1 MRLTAKRRRTVFA
14 ATAATLALTTAGC
27 LGSSDEGGGGGEGG
41 GGEDDGVVE
50 ILATTDPLVFEG
62 LKTKIEAEAEAAG
75 IEVNLERVDNINQL
89 ILTRVQAGTP
99 PDIAV
104 IPQPGV
110 IKQIVD
116 RGEGVEL
123 TDDIVPAD
131 AIEDMTPGTLEAG
144 QIDGKQYG
152 LMISMNVKS
161 LVFYNKP
168 AWEEAGYEAP
178 ETLDDLATLTE
189 QIKSDGGTPWCFG
202 IESGTATGWPAT
214 DWFEDLIMR
223 YGGAETYQQWV
234 ENEVKFDSEVVRQAA
249 DFLETNVM
257 AEGSVPGGRDSIAS
271 VAFGDAEDTM
281 WEDEPGC
288 WMLKQGNFIVS
299 ADFMPQDVVDNV
311 DERIGVF
318 GFPPAEAGGENPVMG
333 GGDLATL
340 LQDNEDSRAM
350 MEILANVDLGVEA
363 APNSSFISPHTEF
376 DASLYP
382 SDLTRQI
389 ADVAYQADPFLF
401 DGSDL
406 MPGEV
411 GAGSFWKE
419 MTAWISGQQDLDT
432 TLTNI
437 DDSWPSS

>member
-1 MRLTAKRRRTVFA
+1 MRLTAKRRRTAFA
-14 ATAATLALTTAGC
+14 ATAAALALTTTGC
-27 LGSSDEGGGGGEGG
+27 LGSDDDGGGGGESGG
-41 GGEDDGVVE
+41 DDGVVE
-50 ILATTDPLVFEG
+50 ILATTDPLVFDG
-62 LKTKIEAEAEAAG
+62 LKAKVEEEAEAAG
-75 IEVNLERVDNINQL
+75 IEVNMERVDNINQL
-89 ILTRVQAGTP
+89 ILTRIQAGDP

-123 TDDIVPAD
+123 TDEIVPAD
-131 AIEDMTPGTLEAG
+131 LIADMTPGTLEAG
-144 QIDGKQYG
+144 QIDGTQYG

-161 LVFYNKP
+161 LVFYNKQ
-168 AWEEAGYEAP
+168 AWDEAGYEVP
-178 ETLDDLATLTE
+178 ETLDDLAALTE

-202 IESGTATGWPAT
+202 IESGTATGWPMT

-223 YGGAETYQQWV
+223 YGGPEVYQQWV

-249 DFLETNVM
+249 DYIETNVL
-257 AEGSVPGGRDSIAS
+257 ADDSVPGGRGSIAS

-299 ADFMPQDVVDNV
+299 EDFMPSDVVQNV

-318 GFPPAEAGGENPVMG
+318 GFPPAESGGDNPVMG

-340 LQDNEDSRAM
+340 IEDNEDSRAM
-350 MEILANVDLGVEA
+350 MEILANVDLGTLA
-363 APNSSFISPHTEF
+363 APDSSFISPHTGF
-376 DASLYP
+376 DTSLYP

-419 MTAWISGQQDLDT
+419 MTAWVSEQQDLDT

-437 DDSWPSS
+437 DESWPSS

>member
-1 MRLTAKRRRTVFA
+1 MRLTAKRRRTAFA
-14 ATAATLALTTAGC
+14 ATAAALALTTTGC
-27 LGSSDEGGGGGEGG
+27 LGSDDDGGGGGESGG
-41 GGEDDGVVE
+41 DDGVVE
-50 ILATTDPLVFEG
+50 ILATTDPLVFDG
-62 LKTKIEAEAEAAG
+62 LKAKVEEEAEAAG
-75 IEVNLERVDNINQL
+75 IEVNMERVDNINQL
-89 ILTRVQAGTP
+89 ILTRIQAGDP

-123 TDDIVPAD
+123 TDEIVPAD
-131 AIEDMTPGTLEAG
+131 LIADMTPGTLEAG
-144 QIDGKQYG
+144 QIDGTQYG

-161 LVFYNKP
+161 LVFYNKQ
-168 AWEEAGYEAP
+168 AWDEAGYEVP
-178 ETLDDLATLTE
+178 ETLDDLAALTE

-202 IESGTATGWPAT
+202 IESGTATGWPMT
-214 DWFEDLIMR
+214 DWYEDLIMR

-249 DFLETNVM
+249 DFIETNVL
-257 AEGSVPGGRDSIAS
+257 ADDSVPGGRGSIAS

-288 WMLKQGNFIVS
+288 WMFKQGNFVVS
-299 ADFMPQDVVDNV
+299 EDFMPSDVVQNV

-318 GFPPAEAGGENPVMG
+318 GFPPAESGGDNPVMG

-340 LQDNEDSRAM
+340 IEDNEDSRAM
-350 MEILANVDLGVEA
+350 MEILANVDLGTLA
-363 APNSSFISPHTEF
+363 APDSSFISPHTGF
-376 DASLYP
+376 DTSLYP

-419 MTAWISGQQDLDT
+419 MTAWVSEQQDLDT

-437 DDSWPSS
+437 DESWPSS

>member
-1 MRLTAKRRRTVFA
+1 MRLTSTRRRTAFV
-14 ATAATLALTTAGC
+14 ATAAALALTTTGC
-27 LGSSDEGGGGGEGG
+27 LGSDDGGGGSSAGG
-41 GGEDDGVVE
+41 DDGVVE

-75 IEVNLERVDNINQL
+75 IDVNLQRVDNINQL
-89 ILTRVQAGTP
+89 ILTRVQAGDV

-110 IKQIVD
+110 IQQIVD

-123 TDDIVPAD
+123 TDEIVPPEL
-131 AIEDMTPGTLEAG
+131 IEDMTPGTLESG
-144 QIDGKQYG
+144 QIDGAQYG
-152 LMISMNVKS
+152 LMVSMNVKS
-161 LVFYNKP
+161 LVFYNKQ

-178 ETLDDLATLTE
+178 ETLDELAELTQ

-223 YGGAETYQQWV
+223 YGGADTYQQWV
-234 ENEVKFDSEVVRQAA
+234 DNEVKFDSEVVRQAA
-249 DFLETNVM
+249 DFLEANVL
-257 AEGSVPGGRDSIAS
+257 ADGSVPGGRGSIAS
-271 VAFGDAEDTM
+271 VAFGDSEDTM
-281 WEDEPGC
+281 WQDDPGC
-288 WMLKQGNFIVS
+288 WMFKQGNFIVS

-311 DERIGVF
+311 DERVGVF
-318 GFPPAEAGGENPVMG
+318 GFPPAESGGENPVMG
-333 GGDLATL
+333 GGDLAML
-340 LQDNEDSRAM
+340 LQDNEDARAV
-350 MEILANVDLGVEA
+350 MEILADVDLGTEA
-363 APNSSFISPHTEF
+363 APNSSYISPHTSF
-376 DASLYP
+376 DTSLYP

-419 MTAWISGQQDLDT
+419 MTAWISEQQDLDT
-432 TLTNI
+432 TLSNI
-437 DDSWPSS
+437 DESWPAS

>member
-1 MRLTAKRRRTVFA
+1 MRLTATRRRAAFA
-14 ATAATLALTTAGC
+14 ATAAALALTTTGC
-27 LGSSDEGGGGGEGG
+27 LGSSDDGGGGGESGG
-41 GGEDDGVVE
+41 DDGEVE
-50 ILATTDPLVFEG
+50 ILATTDPLVFDG
-62 LKTKIEAEAEAAG
+62 LKAKVEEEAEAAG
-75 IEVNLERVDNINQL
+75 INVNMQRVDNINQL
-89 ILTRVQAGTP
+89 ILTRIQAGDP

-123 TDDIVPAD
+123 TDDIVPSDLIA
-131 AIEDMTPGTLEAG
+131 DMTPGTLEAG
-144 QIDGKQYG
+144 QIDGTQYG

-161 LVFYNKP
+161 LVFYNKQ

-178 ETLDDLATLTE
+178 ETLDDLAALTE

-223 YGGAETYQQWV
+223 YGGADVYNEWIA
-234 ENEVKFDSEVVRQAA
+234 NEVKFDSDVVRQAA
-249 DFLETNVM
+249 DFLETNVL

-281 WEDEPGC
+281 WDDEPGC
-288 WMLKQGNFIVS
+288 WMFKQGNFVVS

-340 LQDNEDSRAM
+340 LEDNEDSRAM
-350 MEILANVDLGVEA
+350 MEILANVDLGTTA
-363 APNSSFISPHTEF
+363 APDSSFISPHTEF
-376 DASLYP
+376 DTSLYP

-401 DGSDL
+401 DGSDQ

-419 MTAWISGQQDLDT
+419 MTAWISDQQDLDT

>member
-1 MRLTAKRRRTVFA
+1 MRLTAKRRRA
-14 ATAATLALTTAGC
+14 ALAVTAAALALSTTGC
-27 LGSSDEGGGGGEGG
+27 LGSSDDGGGGGSSGG
-41 GGEDDGVVE
+41 GDDGEVE
-50 ILATTDPLVFEG
+50 ILATTDPLVFDG
-62 LKTKIEAEAEAAG
+62 LKAKIEEEADAAG
-75 IEVNLERVDNINQL
+75 INVNVQRVDNINQL
-89 ILTRVQAGTP
+89 ILTRIQAGDP

-131 AIEDMTPGTLEAG
+131 SIADMTNGTLEAG
-144 QIDGKQYG
+144 QIDGTQYG

-161 LVFYNKP
+161 LVFYNKQ
-168 AWEEAGYEAP
+168 AWDKAGYKAP
-178 ETLDDLATLTE
+178 ETLDDLAALTE
-189 QIKSDGGTPWCFG
+189 QIKSDNGTPWCFG

-223 YGGAETYQQWV
+223 YGGADVYNQWV
-234 ENEVKFDSEVVRQAA
+234 ANEVKFDSDVVRQAA
-249 DFLETNVM
+249 DFFETNVL
-257 AEGSVPGGRDSIAS
+257 ADDSVPGGRGSISS

-281 WEDEPGC
+281 WDDDPGC

-299 ADFMPQDVVDNV
+299 ADFIPQDVVDNV
-311 DERIGVF
+311 DERVGVF
-318 GFPPAEAGGENPVMG
+318 GFPPAEAGGDNPVMG

-340 LQDNEDSRAM
+340 LQDNEDSRAIM
-350 MEILANVDLGVEA
+350 KILADVDLGTEA
-363 APNSSFISPHTEF
+363 APSSSFISPHTEF
-376 DASLYP
+376 DTSLYP
-382 SDLTRQI
+382 SELTRQI

-401 DGSDL
+401 DGSDQ

-419 MTAWISGQQDLDT
+419 MTAWISEQQDLDT

>member
-1 MRLTAKRRRTVFA
+1 MRLTSTRRRA
-14 ATAATLALTTAGC
+14 ALVASAAALTLTTTGC
-27 LGSSDEGGGGGEGG
+27 LGSGDEGGGGGDGG
-41 GGEDDGVVE
+41 DDGVVD
-50 ILATTDPLVFEG
+50 ILATTDPLVFDG
-62 LKTKIEAEAEAAG
+62 LKAKIEEEADAAG
-75 IEVNLERVDNINQL
+75 IDVNVERVDNINQL
-89 ILTRVQAGTP
+89 ILTRIQANDP

-116 RGEGVEL
+116 RGKAVEL

-131 AIEDMTPGTLEAG
+131 AIADMTPGTLEAG

-161 LVFYNKP
+161 LVFYNKQ
-168 AWEEAGYEAP
+168 AWDKAGYKAP
-178 ETLDDLATLTE
+178 ESLEELTALAE

-202 IESGTATGWPAT
+202 IESGAATGWPVT

-223 YGGAETYQQWV
+223 FGGADVYQQWV
-234 ENEVKFDSEVVRQAA
+234 EHEVPFDSEVVREAA
-249 DFLETNVM
+249 DYLEANVL
-257 AEGSVPGGRDSIAS
+257 AEGNVPGGRGSISS

-281 WEDEPGC
+281 WEDDPGC
-288 WMLKQGNFIVS
+288 WLLKQGNFIVS
-299 ADFMPQDVVDNV
+299 ADFIPEDVVANV

-318 GFPPAEAGGENPVMG
+318 GFPPAEAGGENPVLG

-340 LQDNEDSRAM
+340 LEDNEDSRAV
-350 MEILANVDLGVEA
+350 MEILADVELGTTA
-363 APNSSFISPHTEF
+363 APESSFISPHTGF

-389 ADVAYQADPFLF
+389 ADVAYQSDAVLF

-411 GAGSFWKE
+411 GAGTFWKE
-419 MTAWISGQQDLDT
+419 MTAWISEQQDLDT
-432 TLTNI
+432 TLKNI
-437 DDSWPSS
+437 DDSWPAS

>member
-1 MRLTAKRRRTVFA
+1 MRLTSTRRRA
-14 ATAATLALTTAGC
+14 ALGVTALALAMTTTGC
-27 LGSSDEGGGGGEGG
+27 LGSDDGGGGGGG
-41 GGEDDGVVE
+41 GDDDGTVE

-62 LKTKIEAEAEAAG
+62 LKAKIEEEAEAAG
-75 IEVNLERVDNINQL
+75 IDVDIQRVDNINQL
-89 ILTRVQAGTP
+89 ILTRVQAGDP

-110 IKQIVD
+110 IQQLLD

-123 TDDIVPAD
+123 TDEIIPPEL
-131 AIEDMTPGTLEAG
+131 IEDMTPGTLEAG
-144 QIDGKQYG
+144 QFDGTQYG

-161 LVFYNKP
+161 LVFYNKQ
-168 AWEEAGYEAP
+168 AWDEAGYEAP
-178 ETLDDLATLTE
+178 ETLDDLLDLTE

-202 IESGTATGWPAT
+202 IESDAATGWPVT
-214 DWFEDLIMR
+214 DWYEDLIMR
-223 YGGAETYQQWV
+223 FGGSETYEQWV
-234 ENEVKFDSEVVRQAA
+234 SHEVPFDSDVVREAA
-249 DFLETNVM
+249 DYMEQTVLADGN
-257 AEGSVPGGRDSIAS
+257 VPGGRSAIAS
-271 VAFGDAEDTM
+271 TNFGDAEDTM
-281 WEDEPGC
+281 WDDDPGC

-340 LQDNEDSRAM
+340 LIDNEDSRAV
-350 MEILANVDLGVEA
+350 MEILADVDLGTEA
-363 APNSSFISPHTEF
+363 APDSSFISPHTGF
-376 DASLYP
+376 DTSLYP

-411 GAGSFWKE
+411 GAGSFWRE
-419 MTAWISGQQDLDT
+419 MTAWVSDRQDLDT
-432 TLTNI
+432 TLSNI
-437 DDSWPSS
+437 DDSWPN

>member
-1 MRLTAKRRRTVFA
+1 MRLTAKRRRAALA
-14 ATAATLALTTAGC
+14 ATAAALALSTTGC
-27 LGSSDEGGGGGEGG
+27 LGSSDDGGGGGSSGG
-41 GGEDDGVVE
+41 GDDGEVE
-50 ILATTDPLVFEG
+50 ILATTDPLVFDG
-62 LKTKIEAEAEAAG
+62 LKAKIEEEADAAG
-75 IEVNLERVDNINQL
+75 ITVNVQRVDNINQL
-89 ILTRVQAGTP
+89 ILTRIQAGDP

-131 AIEDMTPGTLEAG
+131 TIADMTNGTLEAG
-144 QIDGKQYG
+144 QIDGTQYG

-161 LVFYNKP
+161 LVFYNKQ
-168 AWEEAGYEAP
+168 AWDKAGYKAP
-178 ETLDDLATLTE
+178 ETLDDLAALTE
-189 QIKSDGGTPWCFG
+189 QIKSDGRTPWCFG

-223 YGGAETYQQWV
+223 YGGADVYNQWV
-234 ENEVKFDSEVVRQAA
+234 ANEVKFDSDVVRQAA
-249 DFLETNVM
+249 DFFETNVL
-257 AEGSVPGGRDSIAS
+257 AEDSVPGGRGSISS

-281 WEDEPGC
+281 WDDDPGC

-311 DERIGVF
+311 DERVGVF
-318 GFPPAEAGGENPVMG
+318 GLPPAEAGGENPVLG

-340 LQDNEDSRAM
+340 LEDNEDSRAIM
-350 MEILANVDLGVEA
+350 KILADVDLGTEA
-363 APNSSFISPHTEF
+363 APSSSFISPHTEF
-376 DASLYP
+376 DTSLYP
-382 SDLTRQI
+382 SELTRQI

-401 DGSDL
+401 DGSDQ

-419 MTAWISGQQDLDT
+419 MTAWISEQQDLDT

>member
-1 MRLTAKRRRTVFA
+1 MRLTATRRRAAFA
-14 ATAATLALTTAGC
+14 ATAAALALTTTGC
-27 LGSSDEGGGGGEGG
+27 LGSSDDGGGGGSSGG
-41 GGEDDGVVE
+41 GDDGEVE
-50 ILATTDPLVFEG
+50 ILATTDPLVFDG
-62 LKTKIEAEAEAAG
+62 LKAKIEEEADAAG
-75 IEVNLERVDNINQL
+75 INVNVQRVDNINQL
-89 ILTRVQAGTP
+89 ILTRIQAGDP

-116 RGEGVEL
+116 RGEGIEL

-131 AIEDMTPGTLEAG
+131 AIADMTNGTLEAG
-144 QIDGKQYG
+144 QIDGTQYG

-161 LVFYNKP
+161 LVFYNKQ
-168 AWEEAGYEAP
+168 AWDKAGYKAP
-178 ETLDDLATLTE
+178 ETLDDLAALTE

-223 YGGAETYQQWV
+223 YGGADVYNQWV
-234 ENEVKFDSEVVRQAA
+234 ANEVKFDSDVVRQAA
-249 DFLETNVM
+249 DFFETNVL
-257 AEGSVPGGRDSIAS
+257 AEDSVPGGRGSISS

-281 WEDEPGC
+281 WDDDPGC

-311 DERIGVF
+311 DERVGVF
-318 GFPPAEAGGENPVMG
+318 GFPPAEAGGENPVLG

-340 LQDNEDSRAM
+340 LQDNEDSRAIM
-350 MEILANVDLGVEA
+350 KILADVDLGTEA
-363 APNSSFISPHTEF
+363 APSSSFISPHTEF
-376 DASLYP
+376 DTSLYP
-382 SDLTRQI
+382 SELTRQI

-401 DGSDL
+401 DGSDQ

-419 MTAWISGQQDLDT
+419 MTAWISEQQDLDT

>member
-1 MRLTAKRRRTVFA
+1 MRLTAKRRRTAFA
-14 ATAATLALTTAGC
+14 ATAAALALTTTGC
-27 LGSSDEGGGGGEGG
+27 LGSDDGGGGGGESGG
-41 GGEDDGVVE
+41 DDGEVE
-50 ILATTDPLVFEG
+50 ILATTDPLVFDG
-62 LKTKIEAEAEAAG
+62 LKAKIEEEAEAAG
-75 IEVNLERVDNINQL
+75 INVNMQRVDNINQL
-89 ILTRVQAGTP
+89 ILTRIQAGDP

-123 TDDIVPAD
+123 TDDIVPSDLIA
-131 AIEDMTPGTLEAG
+131 DMTPGTLEAG
-144 QIDGKQYG
+144 QIDGTQYG

-161 LVFYNKP
+161 LVFYNKQ

-178 ETLDDLATLTE
+178 ETLDDLAALTE

-223 YGGAETYQQWV
+223 YGGADVYNQWIA
-234 ENEVKFDSEVVRQAA
+234 NEVKFDSDVVRQAA
-249 DFLETNVM
+249 DFLETNVL

-281 WEDEPGC
+281 WDDEPGC
-288 WMLKQGNFIVS
+288 WMFKQGNFVVS

-340 LQDNEDSRAM
+340 LEDNEDSRAM
-350 MEILANVDLGVEA
+350 MEILADVELGTTA
-363 APNSSFISPHTEF
+363 APDSSFISPHTEF
-376 DASLYP
+376 DTSLYP

-401 DGSDL
+401 DGSDQ

-419 MTAWISGQQDLDT
+419 MTAWISDQQDLDT

>member
-1 MRLTAKRRRTVFA
+1 MRLTAKRRRTAFA
-14 ATAATLALTTAGC
+14 ATAAALALTTTGC
-27 LGSSDEGGGGGEGG
+27 LGSDDDGGGGGESGG
-41 GGEDDGVVE
+41 DDGVVE
-50 ILATTDPLVFEG
+50 ILATTDPLVFDG
-62 LKTKIEAEAEAAG
+62 LKAKVEEEAEAAG
-75 IEVNLERVDNINQL
+75 IEVDMQRVDNINQL
-89 ILTRVQAGTP
+89 ILTRIQAGDP

-131 AIEDMTPGTLEAG
+131 LIADMTPGTLEAG
-144 QIDGKQYG
+144 QIDGTQYG

-161 LVFYNKP
+161 LVFYNKQ

-178 ETLDDLATLTE
+178 ETLDDLAALTE

-223 YGGAETYQQWV
+223 YGGADVYNQWV
-234 ENEVKFDSEVVRQAA
+234 TNEVKFDSDVVRQAA
-249 DFLETNVM
+249 DFLETNVL
-257 AEGSVPGGRDSIAS
+257 AEGSVPGGRGSIAS

-281 WEDEPGC
+281 WEDDPGC
-288 WMLKQGNFIVS
+288 WMFKQGNFVVS

-318 GFPPAEAGGENPVMG
+318 GFPPAEAGGENPVLG

-340 LQDNEDSRAM
+340 LEDNEDSRAM
-350 MEILANVDLGVEA
+350 MEILAGVELGTTA
-363 APNSSFISPHTEF
+363 APESSFISPHTEF
-376 DASLYP
+376 DTSLYP
-382 SDLTRQI
+382 SELTRQI

-401 DGSDL
+401 DGSDQ

-419 MTAWISGQQDLDT
+419 MTAWISEQQDLDT

>member
-1 MRLTAKRRRTVFA
+1 MRLTSTRRRA
-14 ATAATLALTTAGC
+14 ALGVSALALALTTTGC
-27 LGSSDEGGGGGEGG
+27 LGSDEGGGGGGG
-41 GGEDDGVVE
+41 GGEDDGVVD
-50 ILATTDPLVFEG
+50 ILATTDPLVFDG
-62 LKTKIEAEAEAAG
+62 LKKKIEEEADAAG
-75 IEVNLERVDNINQL
+75 IEVHGERVDNINQL
-89 ILTRVQAGTP
+89 ILTRIQANDP

-116 RGEGVEL
+116 RGKAVEL

-131 AIEDMTPGTLEAG
+131 AIADMTPGTLEAG
-144 QIDGKQYG
+144 QIDGTQYG

-161 LVFYNKP
+161 LVFYNKQ
-168 AWEEAGYEAP
+168 AWDEAGYEAP
-178 ETLDDLATLTE
+178 ETLDDLAALTE

-202 IESGTATGWPAT
+202 IESGTATGWPVT

-223 YGGAETYQQWV
+223 YGGAETYNQWV
-234 ENEVKFDSEVVRQAA
+234 ANEVKFDSDVVRQAA
-249 DFLETNVM
+249 DFLETNVL

-271 VAFGDAEDTM
+271 VAFGDAEDPM

-288 WMLKQGNFIVS
+288 WLFKQGNFVVS

-340 LQDNEDSRAM
+340 LEDNESSRAV
-350 MEILANVDLGVEA
+350 MEILADVELGTEA
-363 APNSSFISPHTEF
+363 APTSSFISPHTEF
-376 DASLYP
+376 DTSLYP

-419 MTAWISGQQDLDT
+419 MTAWISDQQDLDT

-437 DDSWPSS
+437 DESWPAS

>member
-1 MRLTAKRRRTVFA
+1 MRLTATRRRAAFA
-14 ATAATLALTTAGC
+14 ATAAALALTTTGC
-27 LGSSDEGGGGGEGG
+27 LGSSDDGGGGGESGG
-41 GGEDDGVVE
+41 DDGEVE
-50 ILATTDPLVFEG
+50 ILATTDPLVFDG
-62 LKTKIEAEAEAAG
+62 LKAKVEEEAEAAG
-75 IEVNLERVDNINQL
+75 INVNMQRVDNINQL
-89 ILTRVQAGTP
+89 ILTRIQAGDP

-123 TDDIVPAD
+123 TDDIVPSDLIA
-131 AIEDMTPGTLEAG
+131 DMTPGTLEAG
-144 QIDGKQYG
+144 QIDGTQYG

-161 LVFYNKP
+161 LVFYNKQ

-178 ETLDDLATLTE
+178 ESLDDLAALTE

-223 YGGAETYQQWV
+223 YGGADVYNEWIA
-234 ENEVKFDSEVVRQAA
+234 NEVKFDSDVVRQAA
-249 DFLETNVM
+249 DFLETNVL

-281 WEDEPGC
+281 WDDEPGC
-288 WMLKQGNFIVS
+288 WMFKQGNFVVS

-340 LQDNEDSRAM
+340 LEDNEDSRAM
-350 MEILANVDLGVEA
+350 MEILANVDLGTTA
-363 APNSSFISPHTEF
+363 APDSSFISPHTEF
-376 DASLYP
+376 DTSLYP

-401 DGSDL
+401 DGSDQ

-419 MTAWISGQQDLDT
+419 MTAWISDQQDLDT

>member
-1 MRLTAKRRRTVFA
+1 MRLTSTRRRTAFA
-14 ATAATLALTTAGC
+14 ASAAALALTTTGC
-27 LGSSDEGGGGGEGG
+27 LGSDDGGGGGSSSGG
-41 GGEDDGVVE
+41 DDGVVE

-75 IEVNLERVDNINQL
+75 IDVNLERVDNINQL
-89 ILTRVQAGTP
+89 ILTRVQAGDL

-123 TDDIVPAD
+123 TDEIVPAD
-131 AIEDMTPGTLEAG
+131 AISDMTPGTLEAG
-144 QIDGKQYG
+144 QIDGTQYG

-161 LVFYNKP
+161 LVFYNKQ
-168 AWEEAGYEAP
+168 AWDEAGYETP
-178 ETLDDLATLTE
+178 ETLEDLTALTE

-202 IESGTATGWPAT
+202 IESGTGTGWPAT

-223 YGGAETYQQWV
+223 YGGADTYQQWV
-234 ENEVKFDSEVVRQAA
+234 ENEVKFDSEVVRQSA
-249 DFLETNVM
+249 DFIETNLL
-257 AEGSVPGGRDSIAS
+257 APGSVPGGRGSIAS

-281 WEDEPGC
+281 WEDDPGC

-333 GGDLATL
+333 GGDLAML
-340 LQDNEDSRAM
+340 LQDNEDARAI
-350 MEILANVDLGVEA
+350 MEILADAELGTEA
-363 APNSSFISPHTEF
+363 APSSSYISPHTGF

-419 MTAWISGQQDLDT
+419 MTAWIADQQDLDT

-437 DDSWPSS
+437 DASWPSS

>member
-1 MRLTAKRRRTVFA
+1 MRLTATRRRTAFA
-14 ATAATLALTTAGC
+14 ATAAALALTTTGC
-27 LGSSDEGGGGGEGG
+27 LGSDDDGGGGGESGG
-41 GGEDDGVVE
+41 DDGVVE
-50 ILATTDPLVFEG
+50 ILATTDPLVFDG
-62 LKTKIEAEAEAAG
+62 LKAKVEEEAEAAG
-75 IEVNLERVDNINQL
+75 IEVNMERVDNINQL
-89 ILTRVQAGTP
+89 ILTRIQAGDP

-131 AIEDMTPGTLEAG
+131 LIADMTPGTLEAG
-144 QIDGKQYG
+144 QIDGTQYG

-161 LVFYNKP
+161 LVFYNKQ

-178 ETLDDLATLTE
+178 ETLDDLAALTE

-202 IESGTATGWPAT
+202 IESGAATGWPAT

-223 YGGAETYQQWV
+223 YGGADVYNQWV
-234 ENEVKFDSEVVRQAA
+234 TNEVKFDSDVVRQAA
-249 DFLETNVM
+249 DYLETNVL
-257 AEGSVPGGRDSIAS
+257 AEGNVPGGRSSIAS

-288 WMLKQGNFIVS
+288 WMFKQGNFVVS

-318 GFPPAEAGGENPVMG
+318 GFPPAEAGGENPVLG

-340 LQDNEDSRAM
+340 LEDNDDSRAI
-350 MEILANVDLGVEA
+350 MEILADVELGTTA
-363 APNSSFISPHTEF
+363 APESSFISPHTEF
-376 DASLYP
+376 DTSLYP

-401 DGSDL
+401 DGSDQ

-419 MTAWISGQQDLDT
+419 MTAWISEQQDLDT

>member
-1 MRLTAKRRRTVFA
+1 MRLTAKRRRTAFA
-14 ATAATLALTTAGC
+14 ATAAALALTTTGC
-27 LGSSDEGGGGGEGG
+27 LGSDDGGGGGGESGG
-41 GGEDDGVVE
+41 DDGEVE
-50 ILATTDPLVFEG
+50 ILATTDPLVFDG
-62 LKTKIEAEAEAAG
+62 LKAKIEEEAEAAG
-75 IEVNLERVDNINQL
+75 INVNMQRVDNINQL
-89 ILTRVQAGTP
+89 ILTRIQAGDP

-131 AIEDMTPGTLEAG
+131 LIADMTPGTLEAG
-144 QIDGKQYG
+144 QIDGTQYG

-161 LVFYNKP
+161 LVFYNKQ

-178 ETLDDLATLTE
+178 ETLDELADLTE

-223 YGGAETYQQWV
+223 YGGADVYNQWV
-234 ENEVKFDSEVVRQAA
+234 ENEVKFDSDVVRQAA
-249 DFLETNVM
+249 DFFETNVL
-257 AEGSVPGGRDSIAS
+257 ADGNVPGGRGSIAS

-281 WEDEPGC
+281 WDEDPGC
-288 WMLKQGNFIVS
+288 WMFKQGNFVVS

-340 LQDNEDSRAM
+340 LEDNDDSRAM
-350 MEILANVDLGVEA
+350 MEILANVDLGTTA
-363 APNSSFISPHTEF
+363 APDSSFISPHTEF
-376 DASLYP
+376 DTSLYP

-401 DGSDL
+401 DGSDQ

-419 MTAWISGQQDLDT
+419 MTAWISEQQDLDT

>member
-1 MRLTAKRRRTVFA
+1 MRLTAKRRRTAFA
-14 ATAATLALTTAGC
+14 ATAAALALTTTGC
-27 LGSSDEGGGGGEGG
+27 LGSDDDGGGGGESGG
-41 GGEDDGVVE
+41 DDGVVE
-50 ILATTDPLVFEG
+50 ILATTDPLVFDG
-62 LKTKIEAEAEAAG
+62 LKAKVEEEAEAAG
-75 IEVNLERVDNINQL
+75 IEVDMQRVDNINQL
-89 ILTRVQAGTP
+89 ILTRIQAGDP

-131 AIEDMTPGTLEAG
+131 LIADMTPGTLEAG
-144 QIDGKQYG
+144 QIDGTQYG

-161 LVFYNKP
+161 LVFYNKQ
-168 AWEEAGYEAP
+168 AWDKAGYEAP
-178 ETLDDLATLTE
+178 ETLDDLAALTE

-223 YGGAETYQQWV
+223 YGGADVYNQWV
-234 ENEVKFDSEVVRQAA
+234 TNEVKFDSDVVRQAA
-249 DFLETNVM
+249 DFLETNVL
-257 AEGSVPGGRDSIAS
+257 AEGSVPGGRGSIAS

-281 WEDEPGC
+281 WEDDPGC
-288 WMLKQGNFIVS
+288 WMFKQGNFVVS

-318 GFPPAEAGGENPVMG
+318 GFPPAEAGGENPVLG

-340 LQDNEDSRAM
+340 LEDNEDSRAM
-350 MEILANVDLGVEA
+350 MEILAGVELGTTA
-363 APNSSFISPHTEF
+363 APESSFISPHTEF
-376 DASLYP
+376 DTSLYP
-382 SDLTRQI
+382 SELTRQI

-401 DGSDL
+401 DGSDQ

-419 MTAWISGQQDLDT
+419 MTAWISEQQDLDT

>member
-1 MRLTAKRRRTVFA
+1 MRLTSTRRRTAFA
-14 ATAATLALTTAGC
+14 ATAAALALTTTGC
-27 LGSSDEGGGGGEGG
+27 LGSDDGGGGGGG
-41 GGEDDGVVE
+41 SAGGDDGVVE

-62 LKTKIEAEAEAAG
+62 LKAKIEEESEAAG
-75 IEVNLERVDNINQL
+75 IEVNIERVDNINQL
-89 ILTRVQAGTP
+89 ILTRIQANDP

-131 AIEDMTPGTLEAG
+131 AIADMTPGTLEAG
-144 QIDGKQYG
+144 QIDGTQYG

-161 LVFYNKP
+161 LVFYNKQ
-168 AWEEAGYEAP
+168 AWEKAGYEVP
-178 ETLDDLATLTE
+178 ETLDDLAALTE

-223 YGGAETYQQWV
+223 YGGADVYNQWV
-234 ENEVKFDSEVVRQAA
+234 ANEVKFDSEVVRQAA
-249 DFLETNVM
+249 DYLEANVL
-257 AEGSVPGGRDSIAS
+257 AEGSVPGGRGSIAS

-281 WEDEPGC
+281 WQDDPGC
-288 WMLKQGNFIVS
+288 WMLKQGTFIVS

-318 GFPPAEAGGENPVMG
+318 GFPPAEAGGENPVLG

-350 MEILANVDLGVEA
+350 MQILADVDLGTTA
-363 APNSSFISPHTEF
+363 APESSFISPHTGF

-382 SDLTRQI
+382 NDLTRQI
-389 ADVAYQADPFLF
+389 AEVANTADPFLF
-401 DGSDL
+401 DGSDQ

-411 GAGSFWKE
+411 GAGTFWKE
-419 MTAWISGQQDLDT
+419 MTAWISEQQDLDT

-437 DDSWPSS
+437 DASWPAS

>member
-1 MRLTAKRRRTVFA
+1 MRLTAKRRRTAFA
-14 ATAATLALTTAGC
+14 ATAAALALTTTGC
-27 LGSSDEGGGGGEGG
+27 LGSDDDGGGGGESGG
-41 GGEDDGVVE
+41 DDGVVE
-50 ILATTDPLVFEG
+50 ILATTDPLVFDG
-62 LKTKIEAEAEAAG
+62 LKAKVEEEAEAAG
-75 IEVNLERVDNINQL
+75 IEVDMQRVDNINQL
-89 ILTRVQAGTP
+89 ILTRIQAGDP

-131 AIEDMTPGTLEAG
+131 LIADMTPGTLEAG
-144 QIDGKQYG
+144 QIDGTQYG

-161 LVFYNKP
+161 LVFYNKQ

-178 ETLDDLATLTE
+178 ETLDDLAALTE

-223 YGGAETYQQWV
+223 YGGADVYNQWV
-234 ENEVKFDSEVVRQAA
+234 TNEVKFDSDVVRQAA
-249 DFLETNVM
+249 DFLETNVL
-257 AEGSVPGGRDSIAS
+257 AEGSVPGGRGSIAS

-281 WEDEPGC
+281 WEDDPGC
-288 WMLKQGNFIVS
+288 WMFKQGNFVVS

-318 GFPPAEAGGENPVMG
+318 GFPPAEAGGENPVLG

-340 LQDNEDSRAM
+340 LEDNEDSRAI
-350 MEILANVDLGVEA
+350 MEILAGVELGTTA
-363 APNSSFISPHTEF
+363 APESSFISPHTEF
-376 DASLYP
+376 DTSLYP
-382 SDLTRQI
+382 SELTRQI

-401 DGSDL
+401 DGSDQ

-419 MTAWISGQQDLDT
+419 MTAWISEQQDLDT

>member
-1 MRLTAKRRRTVFA
+1 MRLTSRRHRAALGITAFA
-14 ATAATLALTTAGC
+14 MALTTTGC
-27 LGSSDEGGGGGEGG
+27 LGSDDGGGGAGG
-41 GGEDDGVVE
+41 GDDDGVVD
-50 ILATTDPLVFEG
+50 ILATTDPLVFDG
-62 LKTKIEAEAEAAG
+62 LKAKIEEEAEAAG
-75 IEVNLERVDNINQL
+75 IEVNVERVDNINQL
-89 ILTRVQAGTP
+89 ILTRIQANDP

-116 RGEGVEL
+116 RGKAIEL

-131 AIEDMTPGTLEAG
+131 ALSDMTPGTLEAG
-144 QIDGKQYG
+144 QIDGTQYG

-161 LVFYNKP
+161 LVFYNKQ
-168 AWEEAGYEAP
+168 AWDEAGYEAP
-178 ETLDDLATLTE
+178 ETLEDLAALGE
-189 QIKSDGGTPWCFG
+189 QIKSEGGTPWCFG
-202 IESGTATGWPAT
+202 IESGAATGWPVT

-223 YGGAETYQQWV
+223 YGGTDTYQQWV

-249 DFLETNVM
+249 DYLETNVL
-257 AEGSVPGGRDSIAS
+257 ADDSVPGGRKSIAS
-271 VAFGDAEDTM
+271 TAFGDAEDTM
-281 WEDEPGC
+281 WEDDPGC

-299 ADFMPQDVVDNV
+299 ADFMPQEVVDNV

-318 GFPPAEAGGENPVMG
+318 GFPPAEAGGENPVLG

-340 LQDNEDSRAM
+340 LQDNEDARAI
-350 MEILANVDLGVEA
+350 MEILADAELGTEA
-363 APNSSFISPHTEF
+363 APNSSFISPHTGF

-389 ADVAYQADPFLF
+389 ADVAYQSDAVLF

-411 GAGSFWKE
+411 GAGTFWKE
-419 MTAWISGQQDLDT
+419 MTSWISGQQDLDA
-432 TLTNI
+432 TLTKI
-437 DDSWPSS
+437 DDSWPAS

>member
-1 MRLTAKRRRTVFA
+1 MRLTAKRRRAALA
-14 ATAATLALTTAGC
+14 ATAAALALSTTGC
-27 LGSSDEGGGGGEGG
+27 LGSSDDGGGGGSSGG
-41 GGEDDGVVE
+41 GDDGEVE
-50 ILATTDPLVFEG
+50 ILATTDPLVFDG
-62 LKTKIEAEAEAAG
+62 LKAKIEEEADAAG
-75 IEVNLERVDNINQL
+75 ITVNVQRVDNINQL
-89 ILTRVQAGTP
+89 ILTRIQAGDP

-131 AIEDMTPGTLEAG
+131 AIADMTSGTLEAG
-144 QIDGKQYG
+144 QIDGTQYG

-161 LVFYNKP
+161 LVFYNKQ
-168 AWEEAGYEAP
+168 AWDKAGYKAP
-178 ETLDDLATLTE
+178 ETLDDLAALTE
-189 QIKSDGGTPWCFG
+189 QIKSDGRTPWCFG

-223 YGGAETYQQWV
+223 YGGADVYNQWV
-234 ENEVKFDSEVVRQAA
+234 ANEVKFDSDVVRQAA
-249 DFLETNVM
+249 DFFETNVL
-257 AEGSVPGGRDSIAS
+257 AEDSVPGGRGSIS
-271 VAFGDAEDTM
+271 GVAFGDAEDTM
-281 WEDEPGC
+281 WDDKPGC

-311 DERIGVF
+311 DERVGVF
-318 GFPPAEAGGENPVMG
+318 GLPPAEAGGENPVLG

-340 LQDNEDSRAM
+340 LEDNEDSRAIM
-350 MEILANVDLGVEA
+350 KILADVDLGTEA
-363 APNSSFISPHTEF
+363 APSSSFISPHTEF
-376 DASLYP
+376 DTSLYP

-401 DGSDL
+401 DGSDQ

-419 MTAWISGQQDLDT
+419 MTAWISEQQDLDT

>member
-1 MRLTAKRRRTVFA
+1 MRLTAKRRRTAFA
-14 ATAATLALTTAGC
+14 ATAAALALTTTGC
-27 LGSSDEGGGGGEGG
+27 LGSDDDGGGGGESGG
-41 GGEDDGVVE
+41 DDGVVE
-50 ILATTDPLVFEG
+50 ILATTDPLVFDG
-62 LKTKIEAEAEAAG
+62 LKAKVEEEAEAAG
-75 IEVNLERVDNINQL
+75 IEVNMERVDNINQL
-89 ILTRVQAGTP
+89 ILTRIQAGDP

-131 AIEDMTPGTLEAG
+131 LIADMTPGTLEAG
-144 QIDGKQYG
+144 QIDGTQYG

-161 LVFYNKP
+161 LVFYNKQ
-168 AWEEAGYEAP
+168 AWDKAGYEAP
-178 ETLDDLATLTE
+178 ETLDDLAALTE

-223 YGGAETYQQWV
+223 YGGADVYNQWV
-234 ENEVKFDSEVVRQAA
+234 TNEVKFDSDVVRQAA
-249 DFLETNVM
+249 DFFETNVL
-257 AEGSVPGGRDSIAS
+257 AEGNVPGGRGSIAS

-281 WEDEPGC
+281 WEDDPGC
-288 WMLKQGNFIVS
+288 WMFKQGNFVVS

-318 GFPPAEAGGENPVMG
+318 GFPPAEAGGENPVLG

-340 LQDNEDSRAM
+340 LEDNEDSRAM
-350 MEILANVDLGVEA
+350 MEILADVELGTTA
-363 APNSSFISPHTEF
+363 APESSFISPHTEF
-376 DASLYP
+376 DTSLYP
-382 SDLTRQI
+382 SELTRQI

-401 DGSDL
+401 DGSDQ

-419 MTAWISGQQDLDT
+419 MTAWISEQQDLDT

>member
-1 MRLTAKRRRTVFA
+1 MRLTATRRRA
-14 ATAATLALTTAGC
+14 ALATTAAALALTTTGC
-27 LGSSDEGGGGGEGG
+27 LGSSDDGGGGGESSGG
-41 GGEDDGVVE
+41 DDGTVE
-50 ILATTDPLVFEG
+50 ILATTDPLVFDG
-62 LKTKIEAEAEAAG
+62 LKAKIEQEAEAAG
-75 IEVNLERVDNINQL
+75 IDVTMERVDNINQL
-89 ILTRVQAGTP
+89 ILTRIQAGDP

-131 AIEDMTPGTLEAG
+131 SIADMTPGTLEAG
-144 QIDGKQYG
+144 QIDGTQYG

-161 LVFYNKP
+161 LVFYNKQ
-168 AWEEAGYEAP
+168 AWEKAGYEAP
-178 ETLDDLATLTE
+178 ETLDDLAALTQ

-223 YGGAETYQQWV
+223 YGGADVYNQWV
-234 ENEVKFDSEVVRQAA
+234 TNEVKFDSDVVRQAA
-249 DFLETNVM
+249 DFLETNVLDDDN
-257 AEGSVPGGRDSIAS
+257 VPGGRDSIAS

-281 WEDEPGC
+281 WDDDPGC

-299 ADFMPQDVVDNV
+299 ADFMPQEVVDNV

-318 GFPPAEAGGENPVMG
+318 GFPPAESGGENPVMG

-350 MEILANVDLGVEA
+350 MEILADVDLGTEA
-363 APNSSFISPHTEF
+363 APESSFISPHTEF
-376 DASLYP
+376 DTSLYP

-419 MTAWISGQQDLDT
+419 MTAWISEQQDLDT
-432 TLTNI
+432 TLKNI

>member
-1 MRLTAKRRRTVFA
+1 MRLTSTRRRA
-14 ATAATLALTTAGC
+14 ALGVSALALALTTTGC
-27 LGSSDEGGGGGEGG
+27 LGSDEGGGGGGGG
-41 GGEDDGVVE
+41 GGEDDGVVD
-50 ILATTDPLVFEG
+50 ILATTDPLVFDG
-62 LKTKIEAEAEAAG
+62 LKKKIEEEADAAG
-75 IEVNLERVDNINQL
+75 IEVNVERVDNINQL
-89 ILTRVQAGTP
+89 ILTRIQANDP

-116 RGEGVEL
+116 RGKAVEL

-131 AIEDMTPGTLEAG
+131 AIADMTPGTLEAG
-144 QIDGKQYG
+144 QIDGTQYG

-161 LVFYNKP
+161 LVFYNKQ
-168 AWEEAGYEAP
+168 AWDEAGYEAP
-178 ETLDDLATLTE
+178 ETLDDLAALTE

-202 IESGTATGWPAT
+202 IESGTATGWPVT

-223 YGGAETYQQWV
+223 YGGAETYNQWV
-234 ENEVKFDSEVVRQAA
+234 ANEVKFDSDVVRQAA
-249 DFLETNVM
+249 DFLETNVL

-288 WMLKQGNFIVS
+288 WLFKQGNFVVS

-340 LQDNEDSRAM
+340 LEDNESSRAV
-350 MEILANVDLGVEA
+350 MEILADVELGTEA
-363 APNSSFISPHTEF
+363 APTSSFISPHTEF
-376 DASLYP
+376 DTSLYP

-419 MTAWISGQQDLDT
+419 MTAWISDQQDLDT

-437 DDSWPSS
+437 DESWPAS

>member
-1 MRLTAKRRRTVFA
+1 MRLTATRRRAAFA
-14 ATAATLALTTAGC
+14 ATAAALALTTTGC
-27 LGSSDEGGGGGEGG
+27 LGSSDDGGGGGSSGG
-41 GGEDDGVVE
+41 GDDGEVE
-50 ILATTDPLVFEG
+50 ILATTDPLVFDG
-62 LKTKIEAEAEAAG
+62 LKAKIEEEADAAG
-75 IEVNLERVDNINQL
+75 INVNVQRVDNINQL
-89 ILTRVQAGTP
+89 ILTRIQAGDP

-116 RGEGVEL
+116 RGEGIEL

-131 AIEDMTPGTLEAG
+131 AIADMTNGTLEAG
-144 QIDGKQYG
+144 QIDGTQYG

-161 LVFYNKP
+161 LVFYNKQ
-168 AWEEAGYEAP
+168 AWDKAGYKAP
-178 ETLDDLATLTE
+178 ETLDDLAALTE

-223 YGGAETYQQWV
+223 YGGADVYNQWIA
-234 ENEVKFDSEVVRQAA
+234 NEVKFDSDVVRQAA
-249 DFLETNVM
+249 DFFETNVL
-257 AEGSVPGGRDSIAS
+257 AEDSVPGGRGSISS

-281 WEDEPGC
+281 WDDDPGC

-311 DERIGVF
+311 DERVGVF
-318 GFPPAEAGGENPVMG
+318 GFPPAEAGGENPVLG

-340 LQDNEDSRAM
+340 LQDNEDSRAIM
-350 MEILANVDLGVEA
+350 KILADVDLGTEA
-363 APNSSFISPHTEF
+363 APSSSFISPHTEF
-376 DASLYP
+376 DTSLYP
-382 SDLTRQI
+382 SELTRQI

-401 DGSDL
+401 DGSDQ

-419 MTAWISGQQDLDT
+419 MTAWISEQQDLDT
-432 TLTNI
+432 TLKNI